1 MNVLKDTIKRL
12 DNMNTDRD
20 DIYPTLF
27 PVEEMLTISN
37 IAYYYTKWATI
48 TEACKDIVS
57 QASDEDNRE
66 HIYHKVQELYD
77 LMDTN
82 PWRAYEL
89 ARRQGCFNVEY
100 VGFDEE
106 EWDIYQITKANPF

>member
-1 MNVLKDTIKRL
+1 MEKQ
-12 DNMNTDRD
+12 
-20 DIYPTLF
+20 LF

-37 IAYYYTKWATI
+37 IAYYYSEWATI

-66 HIYHKVQELYD
+66 HIYHRVQELYD
-77 LMDTN
+77 IVDSN

-89 ARRQGCFNVEY
+89 ARRQKYEPEWYEVDIIDY
-100 VGFDEE
+100 DEE
-106 EWDIYQITKANPF
+106 EWPIYQITKPIPF